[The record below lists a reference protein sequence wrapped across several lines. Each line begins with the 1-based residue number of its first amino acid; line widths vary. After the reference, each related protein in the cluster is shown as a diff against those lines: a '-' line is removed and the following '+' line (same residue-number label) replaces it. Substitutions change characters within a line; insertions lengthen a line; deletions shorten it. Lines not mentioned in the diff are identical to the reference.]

1 MAFDGVTPE
10 PGGRTPAPGALRLV
24 QRFVNTVDL
33 EDGPEL
39 VGDPAA
45 LRNWLVDAGLLEP
58 GDRVSAADHA
68 RALELRE
75 AIRALAAAHGG
86 AAEDADAAATISEA
100 AARARLRP
108 VVIDASTMRLE
119 PETGGVD
126 GALGRIVAAIQ
137 DAIVAGT
144 WSRLKACDRHSCR
157 WAFYDR
163 SKNQSSHWC
172 STAGCGSREK
182 NRRAYRRRRGRLSR
196 GSG

>member
-10 PGGRTPAPGALRLV
+10 PGGRTPAPGPLRLV

-39 VGDPAA
+39 VGDPTA
-45 LRNWLVDAGLLEP
+45 LREWLVGAGLLEP
-58 GDRVSAADHA
+58 GDPVSAAEHA
-68 RALELRE
+68 RALDLRE
-75 AIRALAAAHGG
+75 AIRALAAAHAG
-86 AAEDADAAATISEA
+86 APDEPHAAATVSEA

-108 VVIDASTMRLE
+108 VVVYASTMRLE
-119 PETGGVD
+119 PEAGGVD

-144 WSRLKACDRHSCR
+144 WPRLKACDRHSCQ

-163 SKNQSSHWC
+163 SKNQSRHWC

-182 NRRAYRRRRGRLSR
+182 NRRAYRRRLSR